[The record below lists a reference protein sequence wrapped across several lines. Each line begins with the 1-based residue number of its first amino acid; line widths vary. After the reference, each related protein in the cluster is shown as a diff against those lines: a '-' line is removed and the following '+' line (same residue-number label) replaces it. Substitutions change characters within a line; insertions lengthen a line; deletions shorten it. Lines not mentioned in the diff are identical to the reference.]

1 MYRTDCDTAHPV
13 LLNRLSK
20 VNTSCGPARLIFIY
34 MWGDEGRGGI
44 PYIKMSDWRAF
55 MTPQKAT
62 LDSMRTL
69 S

>member
-1 MYRTDCDTAHPV
+1 V

-44 PYIKMSDWRAF
+44 SYINV
-55 MTPQKAT
+55 
-62 LDSMRTL
+62 
-69 S
+69 